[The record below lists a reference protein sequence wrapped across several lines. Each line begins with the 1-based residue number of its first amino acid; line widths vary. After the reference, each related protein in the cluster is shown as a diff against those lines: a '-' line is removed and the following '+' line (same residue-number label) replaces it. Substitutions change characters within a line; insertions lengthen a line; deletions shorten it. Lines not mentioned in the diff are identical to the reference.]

1 MSDIYF
7 MVLLVIGILNLLFV
21 VFLLR
26 SNLHASAPKFPE
38 IKSYD
43 YEINKIMETVRETE
57 DMLLQLK
64 GAETATHEQTKR
76 DLKICNDMLQDVRV
90 TSTVIREEMCTRFN
104 EFSASIAFGLYDN
117 FICEML
123 LKEKIEISDIPL
135 EIRTSTNSFY
145 ITACRARRSYGF
157 TEYNAVLKVMLEDI
171 QSVNMADKARL
182 ARLYKKLMYD
192 GMQESVK
199 SLEKAEQDD
208 SDSNAEN

>member
-7 MVLLVIGILNLLFV
+7 MVLLVIGILILFFV
-21 VFLLR
+21 VFLLYLT
-26 SNLHASAPKFPE
+26 LHALASADFGIKE
-38 IKSYD
+38 ITD
-43 YEINKIMETVRETE
+43 TVHRIEN
-57 DMLLQLK
+57 MLLQLK
-64 GAETATHEQTKR
+64 GAETVAHEQTKR

-90 TSTVIREEMCTRFN
+90 TSTVIREEMCTSFN

-171 QSVNMADKARL
+171 QSVNTADKARL

-199 SLEKAEQDD
+199 FLENAEQDD

>member
-7 MVLLVIGILNLLFV
+7 VVLLVIGILNLLFV

-26 SNLHASAPKFPE
+26 SNLLVSAPKFPE

-43 YEINKIMETVRETE
+43 YEINKIMETVRKNEN
-57 DMLLQLK
+57 MLLQLK
-64 GAETATHEQTKR
+64 GTEPITQEQIKSK
-76 DLKICNDMLQDVRV
+76 LKICNDMLQDVRV
-90 TSTVIREEMCTRFN
+90 TSTVIREEMRAHFN
-104 EFSASIAFGLYDN
+104 EFSASIAFRLYDN

-145 ITACRARRSYGF
+145 ITACRARRNYGF

-171 QSVNMADKARL
+171 QSVNTADKACL
-182 ARLYKKLMYD
+182 ARVYEKLMYD

-199 SLEKAEQDD
+199 SLENIEQDD
-208 SDSNAEN
+208 SDTNAEN